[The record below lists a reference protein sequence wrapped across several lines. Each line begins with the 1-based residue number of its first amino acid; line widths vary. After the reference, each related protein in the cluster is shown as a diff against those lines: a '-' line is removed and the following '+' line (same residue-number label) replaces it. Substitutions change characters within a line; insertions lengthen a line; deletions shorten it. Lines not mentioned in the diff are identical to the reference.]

1 MKDAESDRLV
11 MLLSTDWFFE
21 HWAVAGLTVDRQ
33 KRECVRDGSREIV
46 ETLSAG
52 HQSITCEVGPEFG

>member
-46 ETLSAG
+46 ETLIGGAS
-52 HQSITCEVGPEFG
+52 EYYL